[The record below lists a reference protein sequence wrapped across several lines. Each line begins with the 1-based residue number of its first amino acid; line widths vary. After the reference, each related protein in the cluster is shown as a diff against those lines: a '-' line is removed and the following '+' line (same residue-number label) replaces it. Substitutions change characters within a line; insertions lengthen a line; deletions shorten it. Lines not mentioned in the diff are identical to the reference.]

1 MTLHPA
7 FSIAEVEIMLTTSDM
22 PGEDPTVL
30 TTAALDALEVRGSSS
45 WTVRPTADPTATDA
59 LAITPKG
66 PTGLL
71 RALVTAT
78 APATPDRT
86 LPTTDAAG
94 IGLMVTPFDYDP
106 SLALD
111 LDGEPLDA
119 TVWPAEP
126 LDG

>member
-1 MTLHPA
+1 
-7 FSIAEVEIMLTTSDM
+7 MLTTSDI

-30 TTAALDALEVRGSSS
+30 TTAALDALDAQGSSS
-45 WTVRPTADPTATDA
+45 WMAPMMADPVALDA

-71 RALVTAT
+71 RALITAT
-78 APATPDRT
+78 APTTPDRT

-94 IGLMVTPFDYDP
+94 IGLVVTPFDYDP

-111 LDGEPLDA
+111 LDGEPVDA
-119 TVWPAEP
+119 TMWPAEP
-126 LDG
+126 PAG

>member
-7 FSIAEVEIMLTTSDM
+7 LWFAEVEVMLTTSDI

-30 TTAALDALEVRGSSS
+30 TTAALDTFDALGSSS
-45 WTVRPTADPTATDA
+45 RMTLAMTEPTPSDP

-71 RALVTAT
+71 RALITAT
-78 APATPDRT
+78 APADADRA

-94 IGLMVTPFDYDP
+94 IGLVVTPFDYDP
-106 SLALD
+106 ALALD
-111 LDGEPLDA
+111 LDGEPLD
-119 TVWPAEP
+119 
-126 LDG
+126 G

>member
-1 MTLHPA
+1 
-7 FSIAEVEIMLTTSDM
+7 MLTTSDI

-30 TTAALDALEVRGSSS
+30 TTAALDTFDPLDPSS
-45 WTVRPTADPTATDA
+45 PTALGMAAPMSSDPLA
-59 LAITPKG
+59 LTPKG

-71 RALVTAT
+71 RALITAT
-78 APATPDRT
+78 APATADRA

-94 IGLMVTPFDYDP
+94 IGLVVTPFDYDP

-119 TVWPAEP
+119 TVPPA
-126 LDG
+126 GSTAH